1 MGRSVEYCWQDHKSH
16 EQERARVSA
25 VEFIRRLVQHLLP
38 RGFQRVRNYGLHAV
52 SMRGE
57 ILEPVRRAIGA
68 ALQLAF
74 SFGEMVMSKLGWRAK
89 IKRKFGKDPLLCERC
104 GTEMVL
110 WKVWT
115 PTSGVVDDRPDDAPE
130 WREVAAP
137 AKPGGNAQLS
147 FGF

>member
-1 MGRSVEYCWQDHKSH
+1 MVALDQFGIH
-16 EQERARVSA
+16 EEDWNNTPGSVSA
-25 VEFIRRLVQHLLP
+25 ALMFLL
-38 RGFQRVRNYGLHAV
+38 
-52 SMRGE
+52 
-57 ILEPVRRAIGA
+57 RRAIGA

-74 SFGEMVMSKLGWRAK
+74 SFGQMVMSKLGWRTK

-115 PTSGVVDDRPDDAPE
+115 PTSGVVYYLPDDAHE
-130 WREVAAP
+130 WREVAAT
-137 AKPGGNAQLS
+137 AKPAGSAQLS

>member
-1 MGRSVEYCWQDHKSH
+1 
-16 EQERARVSA
+16 
-25 VEFIRRLVQHLLP
+25 
-38 RGFQRVRNYGLHAV
+38 VRYYGLHAV
-52 SMRGE
+52 SIRGQ

-68 ALQLAF
+68 ASQLAF

-115 PTSGVVDDRPDDAPE
+115 PTSGVVYYLPDDAPE
-130 WREVAAP
+130 WREVAVP
-137 AKPGGNAQLS
+137 ANPAGNAQLS